1 MFRAGELETD
11 INSKIILTIG
21 IVNSCI
27 ESIGSEDLKS
37 EVEPEPVLVLAVKTA
52 VVA

>member
-1 MFRAGELETD
+1 MLARL
-11 INSKIILTIG
+11 INEKFANRKDGNQL
-21 IVNSCI
+21 
-27 ESIGSEDLKS
+27 SEVYEQLAVVS